1 MAKKNYRNYKESGV
15 DVKLGDECSR
25 IAYEACQKT
34 FSNQTTDLVK
44 PERLESG
51 FSGPLQIMK
60 EIKGSH
66 LVKNSDGVGSK
77 AIVAQRMNKH
87 HTLGYDLVAMLADDT
102 SSIGAIPIAGTNT
115 IDLHHAQPEL
125 VTQLMDGLVKAC
137 KIANI
142 SMVGGEIAEL
152 PDQVKGYSNPYIWN
166 GDLLGVLESNKEI
179 TGSSIAPGQSI
190 VALRSRGIRSNG
202 LTLARKICTQN
213 FGKKWHEKTFSKDMT
228 WGDLL
233 LTPSRIC
240 TPALVGLNGSY
251 RENPRA
257 EVTGIVHLTG
267 GGLSN
272 LDRILPEGMG
282 ASMDNLFTPQK
293 EFLRL
298 QKLGPIKDKEA
309 YKTWNMGQCMLI
321 VTPEPQKVKRVMS
334 EFDIPSKLAGK
345 VTSHSGI
352 RVQGK
357 GLREEAFSL

>member
-1 MAKKNYRNYKESGV
+1 LAKKNYHNYKESGV
-15 DVKLGDECSR
+15 DVKLGDECSQ
-25 IAYEACQKT
+25 IAYQACQQT
-34 FSNQTTDLVK
+34 FCNQNIDLVT
-44 PERLESG
+44 PETLEGG
-51 FSGPLQIMK
+51 FSGPLQIIE
-60 EIKGSH
+60 EIKGSY

-115 IDLHHAQPEL
+115 IDSHHAQPEL
-125 VTQLMDGLVKAC
+125 VTRLMEGLVKAC

-166 GDLLGVLESNKEI
+166 GDLLGLLEVNKQI
-179 TGSSIAPGQSI
+179 TGSNIAPDQSI

-202 LTLARKICTQN
+202 LTLARKICTQH
-213 FGKKWHEKTFSKDMT
+213 FGNKWHEKTFKEGIN
-228 WGDLL
+228 WGDIL

-240 TPALVGLNGSY
+240 TPALVSLNGSY

-257 EVTGIVHLTG
+257 KVTGIVHITG

-282 ASMDNLFTPQK
+282 ASIDNLFAPQE
-293 EFLRL
+293 EFLQL
-298 QKLGPIKDKEA
+298 QKLGPIEDKEA

-321 VTPEPQKVKRVMS
+321 VTPEPEKVKKVMS
-334 EFDIPSKLAGK
+334 EFDIPSQISGK
-345 VTSHSGI
+345 ITQKSGI
-352 RVQGK
+352 RVQGR

>member
-1 MAKKNYRNYKESGV
+1 LAKKNYHNYKESGV

-25 IAYEACQKT
+25 IAYEACQQT
-34 FSNQTTDLVK
+34 FHNQTIDLVK
-44 PERLESG
+44 PETLEGG
-51 FSGPLQIMK
+51 FSGPLEITT

-87 HTLGYDLVAMLADDT
+87 DTLGYDLVAMLADDT
-102 SSIGAIPIAGTNT
+102 SSTGAIPIAGTNT

-152 PDQVKGYSNPYIWN
+152 PDQVKGYSNSYIWN
-166 GDLLGVLESNKEI
+166 GDLLGVLEVNKQI
-179 TGSSIAPGQSI
+179 NGSSITPDQSI

-213 FGKKWHEKTFSKDMT
+213 FGNKWHEKSFEEGVS
-228 WGDLL
+228 WGDILL
-233 LTPSRIC
+233 KPSRIC

-251 RENPRA
+251 KENPRA
-257 EVTGIVHLTG
+257 KVTGIVHLTG

-272 LDRILPEGMG
+272 LNRILPEGMG
-282 ASMDNLFTPQK
+282 ASMDNLFAPQK
-293 EFLRL
+293 EFLEL
-298 QKLGPIKDKEA
+298 QKLGPIEDKEA

-321 VTPEPQKVKRVMS
+321 VTPEPEKVKKIIS
-334 EFDIPSKLAGK
+334 EFDIPSKIAGK
-345 VTSHSGI
+345 VTSHRGI
-352 RVQGK
+352 RVQGR